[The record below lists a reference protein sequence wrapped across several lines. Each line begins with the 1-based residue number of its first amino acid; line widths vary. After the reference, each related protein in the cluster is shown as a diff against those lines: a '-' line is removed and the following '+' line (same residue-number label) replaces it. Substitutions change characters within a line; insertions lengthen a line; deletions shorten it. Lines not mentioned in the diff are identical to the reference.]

1 MRLSAGALLIHY
13 GNQWKQNRRGENPL
27 CGSDRKMK
35 IIVDAFGGDNAPLEI
50 LKGCEMAIKKYDD
63 LEILLVGSTEKINEC
78 AKENSISLKKMEILE
93 APDVIS
99 MEEHPNELRKSKKNS
114 SLAVAL
120 RALAEDK
127 GDGFVGAGSTGAT
140 LMGATTIVGRIKGVK
155 RPAIAP
161 VMPKMDGFFMLCDS
175 GANADCRPEMLVQFA
190 KMGSIYMEKVM
201 GVKNPTVGLVNIGVE
216 EEKGNQMS
224 KKAFGLMK
232 EQKVFNFAGN
242 VEAREIP
249 TGDVDVIACDGFDG
263 NIILK
268 YTEGLASA
276 LTGVLKEELLGG
288 GLKEKIGALLIK
300 PALKRFKGRL
310 DADEHGG
317 APLLGVNGAMVKAH
331 GSSNARA
338 FKNAIRQARTMVVGD
353 VAGLIRT
360 EVEKLTPEA

>member
-1 MRLSAGALLIHY
+1 MQKYTIA
-13 GNQWKQNRRGENPL
+13 
-27 CGSDRKMK
+27 
-35 IIVDAFGGDNAPLEI
+35 VDAMGGDNAPHAIVEGCLDALREMNDI
-50 LKGCEMAIKKYDD
+50 AVTLCGPEEQLRPLLKDAGNLMDRIT
-63 LEILLVGSTEKINEC
+63 VIN
-78 AKENSISLKKMEILE
+78 

-99 MEEHPNELRKSKKNS
+99 MHEAPMMAVRKKVDSSMVRAMLELKSGS
-114 SLAVAL
+114 AQA
-120 RALAEDK
+120 
-127 GDGFVGAGSTGAT
+127 FVSAGSTGAV
-140 LMGATTIVGRIKGVK
+140 LAGGMIRIGRIRGID
-155 RPAIAP
+155 RPALAP
-161 VMPKMDGFFMLCDS
+161 IIPGKNRPFLLIDS
-175 GANADCRPEMLVQFA
+175 GANVDCQAEYLVQFGM
-190 KMGSIYMEKVM
+190 MGSIYMEKVM

-317 APLLGVNGAMVKAH
+317 APLLGVNAPMIKAH
-331 GSSNARA
+331 GSSEARGI
-338 FKNAIRQARTMVVGD
+338 KNALRQARAMIEGD
-353 VAGLIRT
+353 VTGKIRDA
-360 EVEKLTPEA
+360 VEKLMPEEEK

>member
-1 MRLSAGALLIHY
+1 MQKYTIA
-13 GNQWKQNRRGENPL
+13 
-27 CGSDRKMK
+27 
-35 IIVDAFGGDNAPLEI
+35 VDAMGGDNAPHAIVEGCLDALREMNDIAVI
-50 LKGCEMAIKKYDD
+50 LCGPEEQ
-63 LEILLVGSTEKINEC
+63 LRPLLKDAGNLMDRITVIN
-78 AKENSISLKKMEILE
+78 

-99 MEEHPNELRKSKKNS
+99 MHEAPMMAVRKKVDS
-114 SLAVAL
+114 SMV
-120 RALAEDK
+120 RAMLEVKSGNAQA
-127 GDGFVGAGSTGAT
+127 FVSAGSTGAV
-140 LMGATTIVGRIKGVK
+140 LAGGMIRIGRIRGID
-155 RPAIAP
+155 RPALAP
-161 VMPKMDGFFMLCDS
+161 IIPGKNRPFLLIDS
-175 GANADCRPEMLVQFA
+175 GANVDCQAEYLVQFGM
-190 KMGSIYMEKVM
+190 MGSIYMEKVM

-317 APLLGVNGAMVKAH
+317 APLLGVNAPMIKAH

-338 FKNAIRQARTMVVGD
+338 IKNAIRQARTMVQGD
-353 VAGLIRT
+353 VTGKIRDA
-360 EVEKLTPEA
+360 VEKLMPEEEK